1 MLWSRC
7 LAGSRDKLKPFYLHW
22 HNVIATKLARMVI
35 YLVRLLIIKSYKTL
49 TMWSCKVMWQKNP
62 LYLYYIS
69 IMASKLGRMMT
80 SLDGFLPIMSHDPLI
95 MWPCEIWGS
104 LTGGV
109 SACKCL
115 SCHRLLVL
123 IYSTV
128 FKDQLILI
136 SKYLHRLCANQ
147 IYYSAKI

>member
-1 MLWSRC
+1 MSM
-7 LAGSRDKLKPFYLHW
+7 
-22 HNVIATKLARMVI
+22 ATKLARIVI

-69 IMASKLGRMMT
+69 VMASKLGRMMT
-80 SLDGFLPIMSHDPLI
+80 SLDGLLPIMSHDPLI
-95 MWPCEIWGS
+95 TWPCEIWGS

-115 SCHRLLVL
+115 SCHQLLVL
-123 IYSTV
+123 INFTV

-136 SKYLHRLCANQ
+136 SKYLHRPCANQ
-147 IYYSAKI
+147 INYSAKI